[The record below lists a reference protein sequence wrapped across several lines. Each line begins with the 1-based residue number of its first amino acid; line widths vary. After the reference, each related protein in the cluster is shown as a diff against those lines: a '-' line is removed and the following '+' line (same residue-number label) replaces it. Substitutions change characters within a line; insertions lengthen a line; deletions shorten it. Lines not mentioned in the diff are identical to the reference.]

1 LNSYVFDTAKFS
13 QYTFEIEPTL
23 LSEVSN
29 FYFTVG
35 NALDTY
41 YDGGQQSLQSLMT
54 IVKKEVERIKQQ
66 DTLAR
71 LALFNKAVAQSVEEQ
86 GVSL

>member
-1 LNSYVFDTAKFS
+1 
-13 QYTFEIEPTL
+13 
-23 LSEVSN
+23 
-29 FYFTVG
+29 
-35 NALDTY
+35 
-41 YDGGQQSLQSLMT
+41 MT